1 MTVTRTTP
9 LHSYPELAYGGY
21 SRCDGNV
28 AFYARV
34 NALLTPESHVLDIG
48 CGRGAFLD
56 DTSAPWRNALRNFKG
71 RARHVTGIDVDQNA
85 ERNPTLDSFQLLTE
99 LDQWPIEDGS
109 IDLAVS
115 SYVLEHVEHPTTFM
129 SECSRVMKPGGYICH
144 ATPNKHS
151 YISLIASLIPN
162 RLHGGITSKVQS
174 NRAVEDVFPTF
185 YRCNTKRTI
194 IRSMEQAGFD
204 VTVVRHEAEP
214 AYLHFS
220 KIAYRLGVIAHRLMP
235 PPLASTLLIYAR
247 KR

>member
-1 MTVTRTTP
+1 MTVTHTTS
-9 LHSYPELAYGGY
+9 LRSYPELAYGGY

-56 DTSAPWRNALRNFKG
+56 DVQAPWRNGLRNFKG
-71 RARHVTGIDVDQNA
+71 RTRHVTGIDIDPGA
-85 ERNPTLDSFQLLTE
+85 ECNPTLDDFQLIRE
-99 LDQWPIEDGS
+99 HDHWPIENDS

-115 SYVLEHVEHPTTFM
+115 SYVLEHVEHPDAFF

-144 ATPNKHS
+144 ATPNKRS
-151 YISLIASLIPN
+151 YISIMASLIPN
-162 RLHGGITSKVQS
+162 RFHGRITSKVQN
-174 NRAVEDVFPTF
+174 NRETEDVFPTF
-185 YRCNTKRTI
+185 YRCNTKRAV
-194 IRSMEQAGFD
+194 IRSMERAGFD
-204 VTVVRHEAEP
+204 VVVIRHEAEP
-214 AYLHFS
+214 SYLHFS

-235 PPLASTLLIYAR
+235 PPLASTLLIYGR